1 MWLQVVVSY
10 SQQLQ
15 DGLIKEGLNVTR
27 LTVSGPD
34 PYPNETV
41 ADQIVQQLGEPS
53 IWTRYRWAAYL
64 SITFTH
70 PGTCSSGVTCTPL
83 AAIRLQHKNSFEKE
97 GVNPLT
103 QEAKPRCC
111 CPWLVQE

>member
-1 MWLQVVVSY
+1 MTAGLQWGQAKPRTDSFIVLRSFVQLNVCLQVVVSY

-15 DGLIKEGLNVTR
+15 DGLIKEGLYVTR

-53 IWTRYRWAAYL
+53 IWTRYR
-64 SITFTH
+64 
-70 PGTCSSGVTCTPL
+70 
-83 AAIRLQHKNSFEKE
+83 
-97 GVNPLT
+97 
-103 QEAKPRCC
+103 
-111 CPWLVQE
+111 

>member
-1 MWLQVVVSY
+1 MQLTVGLQVVVSY

-53 IWTRYRWAAYL
+53 IWTRYRWAAHP
-64 SITFTH
+64 SFTFTH
-70 PGTCSSGVTCTPL
+70 QVTCNGEVT
-83 AAIRLQHKNSFEKE
+83 S
-97 GVNPLT
+97 
-103 QEAKPRCC
+103 
-111 CPWLVQE
+111 LVTMKAVTTFLRRR

>member
-1 MWLQVVVSY
+1 MCLQVVVSY

-27 LTVSGPD
+27 LTVSGPH

-53 IWTRYRWAAYL
+53 IWTRYRWAAHH
-64 SITFTH
+64 SFTFT
-70 PGTCSSGVTCTPL
+70 
-83 AAIRLQHKNSFEKE
+83 R
-97 GVNPLT
+97 
-103 QEAKPRCC
+103 
-111 CPWLVQE
+111 